1 MIIGITGTNG
11 AGKDTAAS
19 FLVKGG
25 FSRYSLSDILR
36 QECDARKLPKDRDT
50 LILLGNKLR
59 KEHGSHVLA
68 RMILERMQQN
78 EDDLAV
84 IVSIRNESEVKF
96 LKNHPEFKLIAID
109 APINERFERA
119 KERATEQDQIT
130 FEKFKLQE
138 QREMQGE
145 DEHTQQLSNVIN
157 MADEFITNDGS
168 EEEFYMKIAKLI

>member
-11 AGKDTAAS
+11 SGKDTAAS

-36 QECDARKLPKDRDT
+36 QECEFRKLPKDRDT
-50 LILLGNKLR
+50 LILLGNQLR
-59 KEHGSHVLA
+59 KEHGAHVLA
-68 RMILERMQQN
+68 KMILERIQQN

-84 IVSIRNESEVKF
+84 IVSIRNGSEVKF

-109 APINERFERA
+109 APIEERYERA
-119 KERATEQDQIT
+119 KQRATEQDDIT
-130 FEKFKLQE
+130 FKKFQQQEEK
-138 QREMQGE
+138 EMNGE
-145 DEHTQQLSNVIN
+145 DEHTQQLAQVIN

-168 EEEFYMKIAKLI
+168 EEDFYMKIAKLI